1 MKEEIKLMTNR
12 QLSQL
17 CAKGLCEW
25 ANVGESLVRHFY
37 DYLLSTSDEPVSKDV
52 VIRPYEKLAFTNA
65 DENGWYQA
73 TEDAYTAIIVS
84 DRTRHTF
91 GF

>member
-1 MKEEIKLMTNR
+1 MSEDVKLMTNR

-25 ANVGESLVRHFY
+25 ANIGESLVRHFY

-52 VIRPYEKLAFTNA
+52 VIRPYEKLAFTNM
-65 DENGWYQA
+65 DENEWYNP
-73 TEDAYTAIIVS
+73 TEEAYALIIGS
-84 DRTRHTF
+84 DRTRHVL